1 MKLLEDITASSGSGE
16 LVKVLGSSRGLALL
30 VLLSPEGTAGSVQPC
45 YDLDLDSQDA
55 AGTMFLFFHF
65 IYHHSSSALQ
75 LVPLCML

>member
-55 AGTMFLFFHF
+55 AGDRK
-65 IYHHSSSALQ
+65 S
-75 LVPLCML
+75 VV